1 MTPMSILRKLSIF
14 FLIVIGSAF
23 MTAILFF
30 WLVIKTPQDPL
41 GQSRVFKVEPGE
53 SAQSI
58 ALRLER
64 GGIIRN
70 AFYFRLYTLLSL
82 RHQALKRGEYDIGPQ
97 FSIRDIADTIF
108 QGRANEVRITLPEGL
123 NLKEIENLFIS
134 NGLLQKGELENYS
147 LRDFAAFTVLKD
159 KPFNAG
165 PEGYL
170 FPDTYNFYKD
180 SSVDDIV
187 RKMLSTLDAKAGSLL
202 ASRPKDRT
210 IFQILTMASLIEK
223 ETKNDPDRQMV
234 SGILWKRLEAGMPL
248 QVDATLI
255 YITGRREIYEEDKKI
270 QSPYNT
276 YMYRGL
282 PKGPISNPGLAAI
295 TSVLNPKDS
304 PYWYYL
310 NSPDGKTIYSITLEQ
325 HNRAKAIYLRASSKN

>member
-1 MTPMSILRKLSIF
+1 MSVLKKLSIF
-14 FLIVIGSAF
+14 FLIIAGSAF

-41 GQSRVFKVEPGE
+41 GQNRAFKVDSGE
-53 SAQSI
+53 SAGSI
-58 ALRLER
+58 AGRLER
-64 GGIIRN
+64 DGIIRS

-82 RHQALKRGEYDIGPQ
+82 RHQALKRGEYNLGPQ

-108 QGRANEVRITLPEGL
+108 QGRVNEVRVTLPEGL

-134 NGLLQKGELENYS
+134 SGLIQKGGLENYA
-147 LRDFAAFTVLKD
+147 LRDSAAFAVLKD
-159 KPFNAG
+159 KPSSAG
-165 PEGYL
+165 LEGYL

-180 SSVDDIV
+180 SSVDDVV
-187 RKMLSTLDAKAGSLL
+187 RKMLSTLDAQAGGLL
-202 ASRPKDRT
+202 ASKPKDKT

-223 ETKNDPDRQMV
+223 ETKNDPDRQLV

-255 YITGRREIYEEDKKI
+255 YITGRREIYEKDKKI

-295 TSVLNPKDS
+295 ASVLNPKDS

-310 NSPDGKTIYSITLEQ
+310 NSPDGKTIYSVTLEE

>member
-248 QVDATLI
+248 QVDAVFPYILGKNTYEVTL
-255 YITGRREIYEEDKKI
+255 EDLQFDSK
-270 QSPYNT
+270 YNT
-276 YMYRGL
+276 YLYPGL
-282 PKGPISNPGLAAI
+282 PQGPITNPGINSIIAALEPI
-295 TSVLNPKDS
+295 ESD
-304 PYWYYL
+304 YYYYL
-310 NSPDGKTIYSITLEQ
+310 SDKQGNTYYAVDFEGHKRNRTL
-325 HNRAKAIYLRASSKN
+325 HLN